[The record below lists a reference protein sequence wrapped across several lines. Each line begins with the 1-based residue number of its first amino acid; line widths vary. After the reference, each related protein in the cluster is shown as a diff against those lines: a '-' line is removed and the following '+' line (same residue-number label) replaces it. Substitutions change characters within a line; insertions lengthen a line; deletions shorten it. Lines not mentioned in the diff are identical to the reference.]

1 MQTFRK
7 YISSSLFGLT
17 LICFFAPFLEV
28 SCSKVKITN
37 PTGWE
42 FVTGRFEYSLDKDPM
57 TANLLS
63 EGGTIRGLE
72 IINYLEERKHRT
84 LYPASDI
91 EDLKKAKPNIL
102 LLIAFCSAI
111 AGLLGFLFKWNS
123 KSLIFLSLIGLVSD
137 ILFGFILKNN
147 ISNYITKLMSE
158 KNRFQ
163 LLSQMVSFDYTFF
176 YYFSLIGFL
185 ATAIFNVYWLV
196 VGSNSLVNNKLRKCP
211 FCAEDIKNEAIVCR
225 YCGKESEM
233 PINTGSETA
242 INSNRRSKWFW
253 IKAYLDPIVV
263 IAIISMIILYIPT
276 IKDYLSDYTLF
287 PQ

>member
-42 FVTGRFEYSLDKDPM
+42 FVTGRFEYSLDKDPL
-57 TANLLS
+57 TNQLLS
-63 EGGTIRGLE
+63 EQTTIRAVDYE
-72 IINYLEERKHRT
+72 KYMAQFNKRT
-84 LYPASDI
+84 LFPYDDVES
-91 EDLKKAKPNIL
+91 LKKTKPNVL

-111 AGLLGFLFKWNS
+111 AGLLGFLFKWNC
-123 KSLIFLSLIGLVSD
+123 KSLIFLSLLGLVSD
-137 ILFGFILKNN
+137 ILFGIMLKSG
-147 ISNYITKLMSE
+147 ISNYITTLMRES
-158 KNRFQ
+158 KHFVLVSR
-163 LLSQMVSFDYTFF
+163 MVSFDYTFF

-185 ATAIFNVYWLV
+185 VTAIFNIYWLI
-196 VGSNSLVNNKLRKCP
+196 VGSNSLINNKLRKCP
-211 FCAEDIKNEAIVCR
+211 FCAEDIKNEAVVCR

-242 INSNRRSKWFW
+242 VNSKRRSKRSW

-276 IKDYLSDYTLF
+276 IKDYF
-287 PQ
+287 WKH

>member
-42 FVTGRFEYSLDKDPM
+42 FVTGRFEYSLDKDPL
-57 TANLLS
+57 TNQLLS
-63 EGGTIRGLE
+63 EQTTIRAVDYE
-72 IINYLEERKHRT
+72 KYMAQFNKRT
-84 LYPASDI
+84 LFPYDDVES
-91 EDLKKAKPNIL
+91 LKKTKPNVL

-123 KSLIFLSLIGLVSD
+123 KSLIFLSLVGLVSD
-137 ILFGFILKNN
+137 ILFGMILKSG
-147 ISNYITKLMSE
+147 ISNYVTKLMSE
-158 KNRFQ
+158 DKHF
-163 LLSQMVSFDYTFF
+163 LLMAQMVSFDYTFF

-185 ATAIFNVYWLV
+185 VTAIFNIYWLI

-233 PINTGSETA
+233 PINTGSEV
-242 INSNRRSKWFW
+242 IENSKKQP
-253 IKAYLDPIVV
+253 IKTYLDPIVI
-263 IAIISMIILYIPT
+263 IAILSMIILYIPT
-276 IKDYLSDYTLF
+276 IKDYLGKH
-287 PQ
+287 